1 MSMFKKYEV
10 ADKRSA
16 RITPELV
23 NVRKKEWEQNI
34 MKKYGTGL
42 KRAKL
47 LYAIDRALGKV
58 K

>member
-1 MSMFKKYEV
+1 MFKKYEV

-16 RITPELV
+16 RIAPELV